1 MAFQY
6 DAHFFFESKEEITL
20 SLIQKRLLSCFTNL
34 DGFSLSVTSNIEK
47 LPEKVECYP
56 RPADPNLAVPADHA
70 DAGRPEDHAEPELAA
85 PAVPDAP
92 VVADDAPAGRTD
104 TPAAVTNVTV
114 TKDQLKEKL
123 FELRDAKGS
132 EAVKLVY
139 AECGQG
145 AKTLKTLD
153 ESLYGEVYARA
164 VKYLAE

>member
-1 MAFQY
+1 MAFVY
-6 DAHFFFESKEEITL
+6 NVNFDFESKEEIPL
-20 SLIQKRLLSCFTNL
+20 SLIQKRLLSEFTNL
-34 DGFSLSVTSNIEK
+34 GGFSLDVTSRITHLLQEK
-47 LPEKVECYP
+47 KDLVPDSYP
-56 RPADPNLAVPADHA
+56 VPAVPADHV

-85 PAVPDAP
+85 PAVSDTP
-92 VVADDAPAGRTD
+92 VVADDVPAGGAD
-104 TPAAVTNVTV
+104 TPAAV

>member
-34 DGFSLSVTSNIEK
+34 DGFSLSVSSSITK

-56 RPADPNLAVPADHA
+56 RPVDPNLAVPADHA
-70 DAGRPEDHAEPELAA
+70 DAGRPEDHEGPELAA
-85 PAVPDAP
+85 PAVPDTP
-92 VVADDAPAGRTD
+92 VVADDAPAGGTD
-104 TPAAVTNVTV
+104 TPAAVT
-114 TKDQLKEKL
+114 KEQLKEKL

>member
-6 DAHFFFESKEEITL
+6 SINFYFESKDEIPV
-20 SLIQKRLLSCFTNL
+20 SLIQKRLLSEFTNL
-34 DGFSLSVTSNIEK
+34 DSFHIEVSSRITK
-47 LPEKVECYP
+47 LPEKV
-56 RPADPNLAVPADHA
+56 ADALCFPDHPLAVPADHA
-70 DAGRPEDHAEPELAA
+70 DAGRPEDRAEPELAA

-92 VVADDAPAGRTD
+92 VVADDAPAGGTD
-104 TPAAVTNVTV
+104 TPAAV

>member
-6 DAHFFFESKEEITL
+6 SINFYFESKDEIPV
-20 SLIQKRLLSCFTNL
+20 SLIQKRLLSEFTNL
-34 DGFSLSVTSNIEK
+34 DSFHIEVSSRITK
-47 LPEKVECYP
+47 LPEKV
-56 RPADPNLAVPADHA
+56 ADALCFPDHPLTVPADHA
-70 DAGRPEDHAEPELAA
+70 DAGRDENHEGPELAA
-85 PAVPDAP
+85 PAVSDAP
-92 VVADDAPAGRTD
+92 VVADDAPAGGID
-104 TPAAVTNVTV
+104 TPAAVTNVT
-114 TKDQLKEKL
+114 KEQLKEKL

>member
-6 DAHFFFESKEEITL
+6 SINFYFESKDEIPV
-20 SLIQKRLLSCFTNL
+20 SLIQKRLLSEFTNL
-34 DGFSLSVTSNIEK
+34 DSFHIEVSSRITK
-47 LPEKVECYP
+47 LPEKV
-56 RPADPNLAVPADHA
+56 ADALCFPDHPLTVPADHA
-70 DAGRPEDHAEPELAA
+70 DAGHPEDHAGSELAA
-85 PAVPDAP
+85 PAVSDTP
-92 VVADDAPAGRTD
+92 VVADDAPAGGAD
-104 TPAAVTNVTV
+104 TPAAVTNV

>member
-1 MAFQY
+1 MSFVY
-6 DAHFFFESKEEITL
+6 SVNFDFESKDEIPL
-20 SLIQKRLLSCFTNL
+20 SLIQKRLLSEFTNL
-34 DGFSLSVTSNIEK
+34 GGFSLDVTSRITHLLQEK
-47 LPEKVECYP
+47 KNLVPDSYP
-56 RPADPNLAVPADHA
+56 VAAVPVDHA
-70 DAGRPEDHAEPELAA
+70 DAGRSEDRAEPGLDA
-85 PAVPDAP
+85 PAVSDAP
-92 VVADDAPAGRTD
+92 VVADDTPAGGTD
-104 TPAAVTNVTV
+104 TPAAVT
-114 TKDQLKEKL
+114 KEQLKEKL

>member
-1 MAFQY
+1 MAFVY
-6 DAHFFFESKEEITL
+6 NVNFYFESKDEIPL
-20 SLIQKRLLSCFTNL
+20 SLIQKRLLSEFTNL
-34 DGFSLSVTSNIEK
+34 GGFSLDVTSRITHLLQEK
-47 LPEKVECYP
+47 ANLVPDS
-56 RPADPNLAVPADHA
+56 DPTPAVPADHA

-85 PAVPDAP
+85 PAVSDAP
-92 VVADDAPAGRTD
+92 VVADDAPAGGTD
-104 TPAAVTNVTV
+104 TPAAVTNVT
-114 TKDQLKEKL
+114 KEQLKDKL

>member
-1 MAFQY
+1 MAFEY
-6 DAHFFFESKEEITL
+6 NIHFSFESKEEIPL
-20 SLIQKRLLSCFTNL
+20 SLMQKRLLSEFTNL
-34 DGFSLSVTSNIEK
+34 DSFSLSVNSSLTK
-47 LPEKVECYP
+47 FPEKVECYP

-92 VVADDAPAGRTD
+92 VVADDTPAGRTD
-104 TPAAVTNVTV
+104 TPAAVT
-114 TKDQLKEKL
+114 KEQLKEKL

>member
-1 MAFQY
+1 MAFEY
-6 DAHFFFESKEEITL
+6 NIHFSFESKEEIPL
-20 SLIQKRLLSCFTNL
+20 SLMQKRVLSEFTNI
-34 DGFSLSVTSNIEK
+34 DSFSLSVNSSITK
-47 LPEKVECYP
+47 FPEKVECYP
-56 RPADPNLAVPADHA
+56 RPVDPNLAVPADHV
-70 DAGRPEDHAEPELAA
+70 DAGRPEDHAEPGLDA

-92 VVADDAPAGRTD
+92 VVADDAPAGGTD
-104 TPAAVTNVTV
+104 TPSAV

-164 VKYLAE
+164 VKLLAE

>member
-1 MAFQY
+1 MAFVY
-6 DAHFFFESKEEITL
+6 NVNFYFESKDEIPL
-20 SLIQKRLLSCFTNL
+20 SLIQKRLLSEFTNL
-34 DGFSLSVTSNIEK
+34 GGFSLDVTSRITHLLQEK
-47 LPEKVECYP
+47 ANLVPDS
-56 RPADPNLAVPADHA
+56 DPDLAISDYHV
-70 DAGRPEDHAEPELAA
+70 DAGRPEDHAGSELAA
-85 PAVPDAP
+85 PAVQDAP
-92 VVADDAPAGRTD
+92 VVADDAPAGGTD
-104 TPAAVTNVTV
+104 TPAAV

>member
-1 MAFQY
+1 MAFVY
-6 DAHFFFESKEEITL
+6 NVNFYFESKDEIPL
-20 SLIQKRLLSCFTNL
+20 SLIQKRLLSEFTNL
-34 DGFSLSVTSNIEK
+34 GGFSLDVTSRITHLLQEK
-47 LPEKVECYP
+47 ANLVPDS
-56 RPADPNLAVPADHA
+56 DPTPVVPADHA

-85 PAVPDAP
+85 PAVSDAP
-92 VVADDAPAGRTD
+92 VVADDAPAGGAD
-104 TPAAVTNVTV
+104 TPATV

>member
-6 DAHFFFESKEEITL
+6 NIHFYFESKEEITL
-20 SLIQKRLLSCFTNL
+20 SLVQKRLLSCFTNL
-34 DGFSLSVTSNIEK
+34 DGFSLSVSSSITK
-47 LPEKVECYP
+47 LPEKMDGAPCPPDSYP
-56 RPADPNLAVPADHA
+56 VASADHA
-70 DAGRPEDHAEPELAA
+70 DAGRDEDHEEPGLAA

-104 TPAAVTNVTV
+104 TPAAVT
-114 TKDQLKEKL
+114 KEQLKEKL